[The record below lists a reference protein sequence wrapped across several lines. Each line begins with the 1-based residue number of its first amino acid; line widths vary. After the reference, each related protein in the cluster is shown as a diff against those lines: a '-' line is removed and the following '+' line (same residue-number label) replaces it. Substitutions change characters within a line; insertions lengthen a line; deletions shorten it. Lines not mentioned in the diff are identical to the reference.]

1 MGGRYAAVRD
11 YDNLAARYVTVRNSN
26 AGCTCAAAG
35 EDELGN
41 LSRHVV
47 LRTDD
52 LAGTQEVVYPD
63 HDQNYENVA
72 YVAQPSSK
80 YVAYEDAGFAEH
92 RGLTVV
98 PEGYA
103 DTANDVYIRLND
115 NSENNDQAI
124 LDTGGV
130 TYVASNGVAD
140 ACLSPVA
147 HRASPVILSRRAVSY
162 APVEDVDYD
171 NTFRGSP
178 TVYVVADNS
187 ASETNYVPV
196 VNTDT
201 GYSLANDVNNSCSC
215 TVALDNFDSDT
226 GSQNISYYP
235 VSRARGIN
243 AGTVGYEPVRTETYV
258 PASDSVDYEPVA
270 GTSDT
275 SACECPVSENIVTA
289 PDRVTTTYAG
299 TVDNTESAVAT
310 DVNDT
315 GDMAASNSYR
325 EGFEDGKNAAV
336 NGNEYHPEDSAALR
350 SSNGY
355 DEKYGHETVYADAYR
370 DKYLEGYRAGFN
382 SITDNR

>member
-1 MGGRYAAVRD
+1 MDMDDLYYDHSPRHRVVSNCPVYDTGTRYVAVRNSDYDMGGRYAAVRD

-26 AGCTCAAAG
+26 AGCTCAATG
-35 EDELGN
+35 EDELGT

-63 HDQNYENVA
+63 QDQNYENAA
-72 YVAQPSSK
+72 YVVQPSSK

-103 DTANDVYIRLND
+103 NTANDVYIRLNY

-147 HRASPVILSRRAVSY
+147 HRASPVTLSRRAFSY

-171 NTFRGSP
+171 NTLRGSP

-201 GYSLANDVNNSCSC
+201 GYSLQM
-215 TVALDNFDSDT
+215 TLT
-226 GSQNISYYP
+226 
-235 VSRARGIN
+235 
-243 AGTVGYEPVRTETYV
+243 
-258 PASDSVDYEPVA
+258 
-270 GTSDT
+270 
-275 SACECPVSENIVTA
+275 TA
-289 PDRVTTTYAG
+289 AHVL
-299 TVDNTESAVAT
+299 S
-310 DVNDT
+310 
-315 GDMAASNSYR
+315 
-325 EGFEDGKNAAV
+325 
-336 NGNEYHPEDSAALR
+336 L
-350 SSNGY
+350 
-355 DEKYGHETVYADAYR
+355 
-370 DKYLEGYRAGFN
+370 
-382 SITDNR
+382 